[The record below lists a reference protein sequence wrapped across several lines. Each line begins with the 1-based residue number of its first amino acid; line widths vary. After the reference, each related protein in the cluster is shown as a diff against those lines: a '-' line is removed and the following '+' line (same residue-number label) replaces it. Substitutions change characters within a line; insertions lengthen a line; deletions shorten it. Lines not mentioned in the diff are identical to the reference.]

1 MIDGERLLGG
11 LLKQGLRGTRSR
23 GRRRSGLDSLFGST
37 TNTMLGMGALGIA
50 IAAFEHFTK
59 SPSSS
64 SSQTAA
70 PPSRTPG
77 SKPPPPPPGA
87 LEVSETAPVPPPVPG
102 GAFGDQAGTGEPIL
116 LIQAMIAAANADG
129 KIDGNEMGAIINH
142 LEEAGMT
149 GEERDFIEKELA
161 SPKSIDSILPQV
173 QGEELANQIYAVSL
187 LAIEVDTKAER
198 DYLRYLQARLGIS
211 DQTARELHGQ
221 FELPAEDGDSG
232 DSAGS
237 K

>member
-11 LLKQGLRGTRSR
+11 LLKQGLRGTR

-59 SPSSS
+59 GPSSS

-70 PPSRTPG
+70 PPSRSPGRTPP
-77 SKPPPPPPGA
+77 PPPPPPGT
-87 LEVSETAPVPPPVPG
+87 LEVSETAPVPPSVPG
-102 GAFGDQAGTGEPIL
+102 ATFGNQADTGEPVL
-116 LIQAMIAAANADG
+116 LIRAMIAAANADG
-129 KIDGNEMGAIINH
+129 KIDGSEMGAIINY
-142 LEEAGMT
+142 LEQAGMT

-221 FELPAEDGDSG
+221 FEPSAEDGDSG
-232 DSAGS
+232 DSAES

>member
-11 LLKQGLRGTRSR
+11 LLKQGLRGTRSS

-59 SPSSS
+59 GSSSS
-64 SSQTAA
+64 SSQTVP
-70 PPSRTPG
+70 PPSRPTG
-77 SKPPPPPPGA
+77 NKPPPPPPGA
-87 LEVSETAPVPPPVPG
+87 LDVSETATAPPPVPE
-102 GAFGDQAGTGEPIL
+102 ATVGDQAETDEPVL
-116 LIQAMIAAANADG
+116 LIRAMIAAANADG
-129 KIDGNEMGAIINH
+129 QIDGNEMGAIINY

-173 QGEELANQIYAVSL
+173 QGEDLANQIYAVSL

-221 FELPAEDGDSG
+221 FELPEEVGDSG
-232 DSAGS
+232 DSAEL